1 MFKSEPITEQDM
13 QDAENNLVWL
23 STIDNPFDYFNE
35 FENWLN
41 FDLRKGYNCCALVA
55 RLACVSENM
64 SNYFYNREIE
74 RAVDQVVDNDP
85 SGLFIKVRKGTK
97 KHREGVEK

>member
-1 MFKSEPITEQDM
+1 MFKSEPITDKDLEE
-13 QDAENNLVWL
+13 AENNLVWL
-23 STIDNPFDYFNE
+23 STIDNPFSYFDE

-55 RLACVSENM
+55 RLACVSDSM

-74 RAVDQVVDNDP
+74 RAVDQIIDNDP
-85 SGLFIKVRKGTK
+85 LGLYIKVRKG
-97 KHREGVEK
+97 HEKRHGGGS